1 MKNVSEENTFSRI
14 RLEFCSAKAGRA
26 SDGREGGRS
35 EQERFAEAEAIETPP
50 CAVRKR
56 EYVTAEDEEYYAPE
70 RATPVAASP
79 VEVYVDGGTDMGDTG
94 MEGGMGMIDGMGMDG
109 GILEWE

>member
-1 MKNVSEENTFSRI
+1 MVVKEEEANKKDSLKQKQSKLLPVLSVRENTS
-14 RLEFCSAKAGRA
+14 LPKTKNT
-26 SDGREGGRS
+26 
-35 EQERFAEAEAIETPP
+35 TP
-50 CAVRKR
+50 
-56 EYVTAEDEEYYAPE
+56 PE